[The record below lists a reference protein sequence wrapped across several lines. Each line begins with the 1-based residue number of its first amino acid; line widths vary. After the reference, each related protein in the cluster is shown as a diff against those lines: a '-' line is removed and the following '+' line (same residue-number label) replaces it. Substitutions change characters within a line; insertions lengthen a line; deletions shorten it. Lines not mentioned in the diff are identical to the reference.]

1 MTSRLHPVEFDW
13 KSDAVADT
21 LLQPDTFDAC
31 DLTFKADSPEVV
43 EVEAEFFE
51 VPGIEADD
59 FESLTL
65 ELLLDELYR
74 DSNIKFIF
82 VNRF

>member
-1 MTSRLHPVEFDW
+1 MP
-13 KSDAVADT
+13 DT

-65 ELLLDELYR
+65 ELMLDELYG
-74 DSNIKFIF
+74 DLKTK
-82 VNRF
+82 